1 MSPETRSTGVA
12 VFRHVSSTKEGV
24 HMEVNHKEIAVVT
37 KVLKSVEEAQVV
49 ELNDLQLA
57 YVGRGIADVI
67 AG

>member
-1 MSPETRSTGVA
+1 
-12 VFRHVSSTKEGV
+12 
-24 HMEVNHKEIAVVT
+24 MEVNHKEIAVVT

-57 YVGRGIADVI
+57 YVGGGIADVI